1 VNVRARARPL
11 RLLLPSAP
19 PVLSIAACCA
29 PPRGPPDSRT
39 RRAAAAEIIAFD
51 NVIVVYKFIGD
62 LHFYA
67 TADAEENEVILATVL
82 SALTETVSMLLAYVQ
97 HPARAALP
105 LRATPL
111 AVPQRPL
118 GLGS

>member
-1 VNVRARARPL
+1 M
-11 RLLLPSAP
+11 
-19 PVLSIAACCA
+19 SIPACCA
-29 PPRGPPDSRT
+29 PPLAPPDPRT

-97 HPARAALP
+97 HPQRAALP
-105 LRATPL
+105 LRAAPL
-111 AVPQRPL
+111 AVPQRLL
-118 GLGS
+118 GLGR

>member
-1 VNVRARARPL
+1 MRRRYACL
-11 RLLLPSAP
+11 GELP
-19 PVLSIAACCA
+19 PVLSIPACCA
-29 PPRGPPDSRT
+29 PPSGPPDPRT
-39 RRAAAAEIIAFD
+39 LRTAAAEIIAFD

-105 LRATPL
+105 LRATL